1 MNFSLFSE
9 YYKLT
14 QQAKLRKTIKPVK
27 LETAHQF
34 VRDNNGYKTIGY
46 QLIKSTDFEDD
57 PYNILYELCINPDL
71 RQVAEWIG
79 KKIGLCI
86 DTESYQTLDVRIRIA
101 TGMLFNLVETNKISE
116 KCAMTAHYN
125 LCVNVRN
132 EKILVL
138 NEDLPF

>member
-9 YYKLT
+9 YYKLI
-14 QQAKLRKTIKPVK
+14 QQAKLRKTIEPVK
-27 LETAHQF
+27 LKTAHQF
-34 VRDNNGYKTIGY
+34 ARDNNGYRAIGY
-46 QLIKSTDFEDD
+46 DLIMSTDREDD
-57 PYNILYELCINPDL
+57 PYNISYELCINPNL

-125 LCVNVRN
+125 LCINVRN